1 MVLIRHL
8 KMQRPE
14 AGGKFLLECPGYS
27 FQVLVTNLPEAVE
40 PLEVSGA
47 GIMGVPAARMSSANW
62 TIAVALAAN
71 PR

>member
-1 MVLIRHL
+1 MWGWSQPRRVVLIRHL

-40 PLEVSGA
+40 PLDVWLP
-47 GIMGVPAARMSSANW
+47 V
-62 TIAVALAAN
+62 
-71 PR
+71 